1 MSASPPKEPVQR
13 KKGPPPKHTL
23 PRASSLPL
31 RLKFTLWSLVVFLI
45 VYLATSGTWFLA
57 QSALA
62 TSTRDKRIQDEALG
76 VVDRVVRDAHGQID
90 ADLPRRVR
98 GELARAADFSGAH
111 VLLRAE
117 DGQVEARAGDG
128 PLDGLDVPAPTAANA
143 GAGARIE
150 VPVAGGAPLPA
161 RSVAREYP
169 AETGARYWI
178 QVVVPV
184 SSRPDQDSVAPYFL
198 IGIPIGVIAAAAMAW
213 IMAGRL
219 VRPIQRMATAARAV
233 SPTNLRGRI
242 DVDPTDSEIARLQQ
256 EWNAALERVERGYRA
271 QGMFLSNVSH
281 ELKTPI
287 AVLLSQAQV
296 LQQDRDPDELAAF
309 AHNVEDEM
317 RTMARLVE
325 SLLLLARVEHGKEL
339 VRRENVAVND
349 VILEAAERTSELA
362 RSLDVP
368 LVTNLHLPEDGE
380 TEPELVGDPE
390 LLRTMVE
397 NLVRNALRFNPAG
410 EPVDLRVTCGQGEA
424 SIRVRDRGPGIPR
437 EHIERIFERF
447 YQVPGEG
454 PKQRGTGLGLAIARS
469 VAELH
474 RGVIAVR
481 NLEDRGCEFEVRLPL
496 VR

>member
-1 MSASPPKEPVQR
+1 M
-13 KKGPPPKHTL
+13 L
-23 PRASSLPL
+23 RASSLPL
-31 RLKFTLWSLVVFLI
+31 RLRFTLWSLVVFLI

-57 QSALA
+57 QNALA
-62 TSTRDKRIQDEALG
+62 SRAREARIRTEAMG
-76 VVDRVVRDAHGQID
+76 IVDRFVREGRGQID
-90 ADLPRRVR
+90 VEMPSRIQ
-98 GELARAADFSGAH
+98 GELARSEEFANARVF
-111 VLLRAE
+111 LWTE
-117 DGQVEARAGDG
+117 DGTIESFAGDE
-128 PLDGLDVPAPTAANA
+128 LATQSAVPTPSAANA
-143 GAGARIE
+143 GEIVAFDMPLGAGLQE
-150 VPVAGGAPLPA
+150 SL
-161 RSVAREYP
+161 RSVAREYV
-169 AETGARYWI
+169 AETGARYWL
-178 QVVVPV
+178 QLVVTAKSASP
-184 SSRPDQDSVAPYFL
+184 RDEVAPYFL

-219 VRPIQRMATAARAV
+219 VRPIQRLATAARAV

-242 DVDPTDSEIARLQQ
+242 EVDPTDSEIARLQQ
-256 EWNAALERVERGYRA
+256 EWNAALERVEKGYRA

-296 LQQDRDPDELAAF
+296 LRQGADPEELAHF
-309 AHNVEDEM
+309 AGNVEEEM

-325 SLLLLARVEHGKEL
+325 SLLLLARVEHGTEL
-339 VRRENVAVND
+339 VRREAVAVNE

-368 LVTNLHLPEDGE
+368 LVTNLHFTADGE
-380 TEPELVGDPE
+380 AEPELVGDPE

-397 NLVRNALRFNPAG
+397 NLVRNALRFAPRG
-410 EPVDLRVTCGQGEA
+410 EPVDLRVSCGQGEA
-424 SIRVRDRGPGIPR
+424 LIRVRDRGPGIPR

-454 PKQRGTGLGLAIARS
+454 MKQRGTGLGLAIARS

-481 NLEDRGCEFEVRLPL
+481 NLDGRGCEFEIRLPL
-496 VR
+496 VH

>member
-1 MSASPPKEPVQR
+1 VAESPR
-13 KKGPPPKHTL
+13 KGRGARAA
-23 PRASSLPL
+23 RASRLPTLPL
-31 RLKFTLWSLVVFLI
+31 RLRFTLWSLVVFLI

-57 QSALA
+57 ENALEERA
-62 TSTRDKRIQDEALG
+62 QDQRVGVEALS
-76 VVDRVVRDAHGQID
+76 VADRVVRDAGGQIG
-90 ADLPRRVR
+90 ADLSERVLLALERTGDFERVHVVLR
-98 GELARAADFSGAH
+98 GEDGA
-111 VLLRAE
+111 
-117 DGQVEARAGDG
+117 VEAQAGH
-128 PLDGLDVPAPTAANA
+128 LDL
-143 GAGARIE
+143 E
-150 VPVAGGAPLPA
+150 VGDLPLPA
-161 RSVAREYP
+161 ADRAGAVERFEARDAQGAPVALRSAARSYR
-169 AETGARYWI
+169 AETGARWWL
-178 QVVVPV
+178 QVVVPADAGAT
-184 SSRPDQDSVAPYFL
+184 RDAVAPYFL

-219 VRPIQRMATAARAV
+219 VRPIQRLATAARAV
-233 SPTNLRGRI
+233 SPANLRGRI
-242 DVDPTDSEIARLQQ
+242 DVDPTDAEIARLQQ
-256 EWNAALERVERGYRA
+256 EWNDALERMEKGYRA

-296 LQQDRDPDELAAF
+296 LRQGATPEELHHFAA
-309 AHNVEDEM
+309 NVEDEM
-317 RTMARLVE
+317 RTIGRLVE

-339 VRRENVAVND
+339 VRRERLAVND

-368 LVTNLHLPEDGE
+368 LVTNLHLPQDGE
-380 TEPELVGDPE
+380 PEPELVGDPE

-397 NLVRNALRFNPAG
+397 NLVRNALRFTPRG
-410 EPVDLRVTCGQGEA
+410 QPVDLRVTCGRGEA

-454 PKQRGTGLGLAIARS
+454 AKQRGTGLGLAIARS

-496 VR
+496 VH

>member
-1 MSASPPKEPVQR
+1 MQR
-13 KKGPPPKHTL
+13 AP
-23 PRASSLPL
+23 SLPL
-31 RLKFTLWSLVVFLI
+31 RLRFTLWSLVVFLI
-45 VYLATSGTWFLA
+45 VYLATSGTWFIA
-57 QSALA
+57 QNALA
-62 TSTRDKRIQDEALG
+62 TSTRENRLRNEAMAIA
-76 VVDRVVRDAHGQID
+76 DRVVRDARGEID
-90 ADLPRRVR
+90 AGLPRRIR
-98 GELARAADFSGAH
+98 EELGLAPDFARAQ
-111 VLLRAE
+111 VLLRAA
-117 DGQVEARAGDG
+117 DGTIQSRAGDTTLG
-128 PLDGLDVPAPTAANA
+128 EGDVPAPDPAKPDEVT
-143 GAGARIE
+143 RIE
-150 VPVAGGAPLPA
+150 APLGDGTRVPL
-161 RSVAREYP
+161 RSVARSYP
-169 AETGARYWI
+169 AETGERHWVQI
-178 QVVVPV
+178 LVPAESV
-184 SSRPDQDSVAPYFL
+184 PDGDSVAPYFL

-213 IMAGRL
+213 MMAGRL

-256 EWNAALERVERGYRA
+256 EWNAALERVEKGYRA

-296 LQQDRDPDELAAF
+296 LRQEATPEELQHF
-309 AHNVEDEM
+309 AGNVEEEM
-317 RTMARLVE
+317 RTLARLVE

-380 TEPELVGDPE
+380 SEPELVGDPE

-397 NLVRNALRFNPAG
+397 NLVRNALRFTPRG
-410 EPVDLRVTCGQGEA
+410 LPVDLRVTCGQGEA

-454 PKQRGTGLGLAIARS
+454 AKQRGTGLGLAIARS

-481 NLEDRGCEFEVRLPL
+481 NLEDKGCEFEIRLPL
-496 VR
+496 VH

>member
-1 MSASPPKEPVQR
+1 MPR
-13 KKGPPPKHTL
+13 KITV
-23 PRASSLPL
+23 PRAPSLPL

-45 VYLATSGTWFLA
+45 VYLATSGTWFIA
-57 QSALA
+57 QNALA
-62 TSTRDKRIQDEALG
+62 TSTRDRRMQTDAMG
-76 VVDRVVRDAHGQID
+76 VVDRVVREAHGQID
-90 ADLPRRVR
+90 ADLPRRI
-98 GELARAADFSGAH
+98 GEELARTESFQGAH

-117 DGQVEARAGDG
+117 DGTIEARAGDSR
-128 PLDGLDVPAPTAANA
+128 LDDREFPVPDPARSGEVARIDVPIADGT
-143 GAGARIE
+143 
-150 VPVAGGAPLPA
+150 LLSL

-178 QVVVPV
+178 QVVVPAD
-184 SSRPDQDSVAPYFL
+184 SDSRRDSVAPYFL

-256 EWNAALERVERGYRA
+256 EWNAALERVEKGYRA

-296 LQQDRDPDELAAF
+296 IRQGGDPEELASF
-309 AHNVEDEM
+309 ARNVEEEM

-368 LVTNLHLPEDGE
+368 LVTNLHLPAEGE
-380 TEPELVGDPE
+380 SEPELVGDPE

-397 NLVRNALRFNPAG
+397 NLVRNALRFTPRG
-410 EPVDLRVTCGQGEA
+410 MPVDLRVTCGQGEA

-454 PKQRGTGLGLAIARS
+454 AKQRGTGLGLAIARS

>member
-1 MSASPPKEPVQR
+1 MLISEDEPR
-13 KKGPPPKHTL
+13 SGPPRT
-23 PRASSLPL
+23 SSIPL

-45 VYLATSGTWFLA
+45 VYLATSGTWFIA
-57 QSALA
+57 QNALA
-62 TSTRDKRIQDEALG
+62 TSTREKRLQSEALG

-90 ADLPRRVR
+90 DELPRRVR
-98 GELARAADFSGAH
+98 VELERTEDFEH
-111 VLLRAE
+111 VQVLLRAE
-117 DGQVEARAGDG
+117 DGAVEARAGD
-128 PLDGLDVPAPTAANA
+128 PFLDGVQVPAP
-143 GAGARIE
+143 GADRPDEIARIE
-150 VPVAGGAPLPA
+150 APLPDGTLVA
-161 RSVAREYP
+161 LRGVAREY
-169 AETGARYWI
+169 ASETGARWWI
-178 QVVVPV
+178 QIVVPV
-184 SSRPDQDSVAPYFL
+184 ESGLDADSVAPYFL

-242 DVDPTDSEIARLQQ
+242 ELDPTDSEIARLQQ

-287 AVLLSQAQV
+287 AVLLSHAQV
-296 LQQDRDPDELAAF
+296 LQQGAEGTELQTF
-309 AHNVEDEM
+309 ARNVEDEM
-317 RTMARLVE
+317 RTMGRLVE

-339 VRRENVAVND
+339 VRRESVAVND
-349 VILEAAERTSELA
+349 VILEAAERTSDLA

-368 LVTNLHLPEDGE
+368 LVTNLHLPADGE
-380 TEPELVGDPE
+380 SEPELVGDPE

-397 NLVRNALRFNPAG
+397 NLVRNALRFTPRG
-410 EPVDLRVTCGQGEA
+410 LPVDLRVTCGQGEA
-424 SIRVRDRGPGIPR
+424 SIRVRDQGPGIPR

-454 PKQRGTGLGLAIARS
+454 AKQRGTGLGLAIARS

-481 NLEDRGCEFEVRLPL
+481 NLEDKGCEFEIRLPL

>member
-1 MSASPPKEPVQR
+1 MSA
-13 KKGPPPKHTL
+13 L

-62 TSTRDKRIQDEALG
+62 TSTRERRIQNEAMG
-76 VVDRVVRDAHGQID
+76 IVDRVVRDAHGQID
-90 ADLPRRVR
+90 AGIPRRIR
-98 GELARAADFSGAH
+98 EELERTQDFAGVQ

-117 DGQVEARAGDG
+117 DGTIEARSGEGALGAA
-128 PLDGLDVPAPTAANA
+128 DVPAPAAANP
-143 GAGARIE
+143 GEIARIDI
-150 VPVAGGAPLPA
+150 PVEGGRPRAV

-169 AETGARYWI
+169 AETGARFRI

-184 SSRPDQDSVAPYFL
+184 ESGAAQDSVAPYFL

-296 LQQDRDPDELAAF
+296 LQQGGNPEELAIF

-339 VRRENVAVND
+339 VRRESVAVND

-368 LVTNLHLPEDGE
+368 LVTNLHLPADGE
-380 TEPELVGDPE
+380 AEPELVGDPE

-397 NLVRNALRFNPAG
+397 NLVRNALRFTPRG

-454 PKQRGTGLGLAIARS
+454 AKQRGTGLGLAIARS

>member
-1 MSASPPKEPVQR
+1 MLRRDPGPKADFATQ
-13 KKGPPPKHTL
+13 
-23 PRASSLPL
+23 PRTSSLPL

-45 VYLATSGTWFLA
+45 VYLATSGTWFIA
-57 QSALA
+57 QNALA
-62 TSTRDKRIQDEALG
+62 TITREKRLQSEAMG
-76 VVDRVVRDAHGQID
+76 IVDRVVREANGQID
-90 ADLPRRVR
+90 VELPRRIR
-98 GELARAADFSGAH
+98 EELERTDDFERSQ
-111 VLLRAE
+111 VLLRAV
-117 DGQVEARAGDG
+117 DGTIEARVGDESLQETDIPLPG
-128 PLDGLDVPAPTAANA
+128 PEQPDAIARVDVP
-143 GAGARIE
+143 
-150 VPVAGGAPLPA
+150 LPDGTQLA
-161 RSVAREYP
+161 LRSVAREYP
-169 AETGARYWI
+169 AETGVRHWI
-178 QVVVPV
+178 QVIVPLE
-184 SSRPDQDSVAPYFL
+184 SSADNDSVAPYFL

-242 DVDPTDSEIARLQQ
+242 EVDPTDSEIARLQQ
-256 EWNAALERVERGYRA
+256 EWNAALERVEKGYRA

-296 LQQDRDPDELAAF
+296 LRQGADPEELANF
-309 AHNVEDEM
+309 AGNVEEEM

-339 VRRENVAVND
+339 VRRESVAVND

-368 LVTNLHLPEDGE
+368 LVTNLHLPADGE
-380 TEPELVGDPE
+380 AEPELVGDPE

-397 NLVRNALRFNPAG
+397 NLVRNALRFTPRG

-454 PKQRGTGLGLAIARS
+454 AKQRGTGLGLAIARS

-481 NLEDRGCEFEVRLPL
+481 NLEDKGCEFEIRLPL